1 MFDKQKEDARY
12 VHPLFGVVLLFL
24 DYLER
29 AIKCLA
35 ELDDGVQP
43 SVKVAALD
51 SCDVRPCD
59 TALLAEFYL

>member
-1 MFDKQKEDARY
+1 MQ
-12 VHPLFGVVLLFL
+12 PLFLCVMVLLFL
-24 DYLER
+24 VHFKR
-29 AIKCLA
+29 AIECLA